1 MRSSFY
7 INPNELDEILP
18 YSHMSP
24 EQVEILRRPLD
35 SSIVV
40 SGGPCTGKTVLAIMK
55 ARHIVNE
62 GKRCLFIAGTS
73 LSQKYIKHALLSIG
87 LSNLSCL
94 TYYQATKDNSSYEV
108 IFLDDAHLFS
118 SEQIRTLLSMARY
131 LCLFGDFERSFLYN
145 NKDSIIN
152 DTDTMSGFHVYS
164 LSRPSNIPLN
174 FIRLIPR
181 FSNSFSL
188 SSDKSFP
195 VISKVGPIDEQ
206 CLTVK
211 YLIETMLFDNVGVLC
226 YTRSLVKT
234 VFEKFNSLGMQ
245 IEVYLPGREDRID
258 TLDIDSSAPK
268 LMTIA
273 SSVGVHFN
281 TVFILGFD
289 FDIVW
294 NNPIDVL
301 ETAITR
307 ATENL
312 FIFYEKQLPEPVASL
327 PPSVYKPLYHNND
340 KADLF

>member
-1 MRSSFY
+1 M
-7 INPNELDEILP
+7 LDEVDPIPP
-18 YSHMSP
+18 YSP
-24 EQVEILRRPLD
+24 EQVEILHRSLD
-35 SSIVV
+35 SSIIVA
-40 SGGPCTGKTVLAIMK
+40 GGPCTGKTILAIMK
-55 ARHIVNE
+55 ARHIVDE

-73 LSQKYIKHALLSIG
+73 LSQKYVKHAFLSIG
-87 LSNLSCL
+87 LSSLSCL

-108 IFLDDAHLFS
+108 IIFDDAHLFS
-118 SEQIRTLLSMARY
+118 SEQIRALLLMTRY
-131 LCLFGDFERSFLYN
+131 LCLFGDFERRFLYN
-145 NKDSIIN
+145 YEDSIIN
-152 DTDTMSGFHVYS
+152 DRDTMSGFHVYS
-164 LSRPSNIPLN
+164 LSRPFNIPLN

-181 FSNSFSL
+181 FSNSFPP
-188 SSDKSFP
+188 SSDKSLP
-195 VISKVGPIDEQ
+195 VISKVGSIDEQ

-234 VFEKFNSLGMQ
+234 VLEKFNSLGMQ

-312 FIFYEKQLPEPVASL
+312 FVFYEKQLPEPVASL